1 MESCPFGLFY
11 ALFCNNRDEN
21 RGKKEREGGR
31 RNKDQNVI
39 MLRNVVLKV
48 ESLRSTILGSIHA
61 ITGNFQWI
69 ENART
74 RVSILVLIYES
85 RQ

>member
-1 MESCPFGLFY
+1 
-11 ALFCNNRDEN
+11 
-21 RGKKEREGGR
+21 
-31 RNKDQNVI
+31 

-74 RVSILVLIYES
+74 RVGILVWIYES